1 VWGTARC
8 KCNLVWYNNFQSK
21 PQKAA
26 TGKGGSTVTGFTY
39 SASLILGVCEGPIS
53 AIKTVYVDSKV
64 YKDGATSA
72 LAQVGLSI
80 ATRAVGQAV
89 WPYLT
94 TNFPSQAIGYS
105 GLCIVYAANYPLDSG
120 ASTPQHSFEVVSNFT
135 APGLADANPK
145 DVLTDFFTNPR

>member
-1 VWGTARC
+1 MAGHSAGAAPTRLAGIQVQTSALGVQIPIVWGTARC

-80 ATRAVGQAV
+80 ATGAV
-89 WPYLT
+89 
-94 TNFPSQAIGYS
+94 
-105 GLCIVYAANYPLDSG
+105 
-120 ASTPQHSFEVVSNFT
+120 
-135 APGLADANPK
+135 
-145 DVLTDFFTNPR
+145 